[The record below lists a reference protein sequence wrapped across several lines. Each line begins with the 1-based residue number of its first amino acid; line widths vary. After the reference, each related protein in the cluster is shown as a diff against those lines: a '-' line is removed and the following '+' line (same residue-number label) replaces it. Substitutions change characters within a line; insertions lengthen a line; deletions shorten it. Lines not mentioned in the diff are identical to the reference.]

1 MKDGNIQAEFLRQSM
16 ETIGEPVEA
25 GSEGS
30 PEGYQ
35 SMPTPIVT
43 ATESHESQR
52 TDANKDFLGHLTS
65 DESPQPNSLANSN
78 EFVNTE
84 PSKPD
89 FSFDESCSYP
99 ISVRDDINL
108 LTCESA
114 KQPHSLPKIPERIR
128 INSPKI
134 NMKKKDLPGTN
145 SERQSLSPTPH
156 LTQKNFE
163 KKTTEMVI

>member
-145 SERQSLSPTPH
+145 SDRQSLSPTPH